1 LLTDGSVRLRPFG
14 AHPQVSCFCP
24 HLIKT
29 DFKESM
35 MLVKRIVLSAALLAV
50 MGSAQAWKQDL
61 VEYTWAE
68 NDDIETVAGNYD
80 VSAEQIL
87 VSNGWDT
94 DEITVGTVV
103 YIPPKHATGY
113 FNPET
118 GVYTIA
124 PGDDLLEISRRF
136 GTSVEAIQNENDL
149 TGTEIVAGQTLL
161 IP

>member
-1 LLTDGSVRLRPFG
+1 MT
-14 AHPQVSCFCP
+14 AMSC
-24 HLIKT
+24 
-29 DFKESM
+29 
-35 MLVKRIVLSAALLAV
+35 A
-50 MGSAQAWKQDL
+50 
-61 VEYTWAE
+61 
-68 NDDIETVAGNYD
+68 
-80 VSAEQIL
+80 
-87 VSNGWDT
+87 GWDT

-136 GTSVEAIQNENDL
+136 GTTVEAIQNENDL